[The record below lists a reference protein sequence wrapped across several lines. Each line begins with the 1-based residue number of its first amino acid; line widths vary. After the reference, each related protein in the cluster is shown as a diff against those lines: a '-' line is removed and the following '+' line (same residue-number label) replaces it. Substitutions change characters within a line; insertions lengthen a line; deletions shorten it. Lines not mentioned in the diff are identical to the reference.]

1 MKPSSALIIQ
11 TAFLGD
17 VILTT
22 PLIDALAQAYPG
34 IFIDFLTI
42 PVSVNTIETHPAL
55 RHIFAYD
62 KRGNDAG
69 LSGILRMA
77 RMLKQQ
83 NYDICL
89 CPHRSL
95 RSAYLTFRTKAKIR
109 IGFHNSS
116 WRGGFTDLVPY
127 RQNHH
132 EIERNLSLLKPLDI
146 SLPLSKPTVV
156 PDTHDRHI
164 VEQQVNTHAPGQ
176 QNTLF
181 AVAPG
186 SIWPTKRWPKRH
198 FADFCK
204 RLIAQGWI
212 PVLIGSEDDYALC
225 SEIVKL
231 AGGGMNLAGKIS
243 IRQTGYLLSRCR
255 GLLTNDSAPLHLA
268 MAFDIPVFAIFGAT
282 IPEFGF
288 GPFGPKGFVLER
300 KDVGCRPC
308 GIHGGKK
315 CPVKTFECME
325 QINADEVFTK
335 VNTYFATVDKSF

>member
-1 MKPSSALIIQ
+1 MKPSSVLIIQ

-22 PLIDALAQAYPG
+22 PLVDALARVYPG

-42 PVSVNTIETHPAL
+42 PVSVNTIETHPAV
-55 RHIFAYD
+55 RHVYAYD
-62 KRGNDAG
+62 KRGHDAG
-69 LSGILRMA
+69 LSGIRYMA
-77 RMLKQQ
+77 RMLNQR

-89 CPHRSL
+89 CPHRSF
-95 RSAYLTFRTKAKIR
+95 RSAYLAFRTKAKIR
-109 IGFHNSS
+109 IGFQNSA

-127 RQNHH
+127 QHNRH
-132 EIERNLSLLKPLDI
+132 EIERNLSLLKPLGI
-146 SLPLSKPTVV
+146 SIPLMKPTVI
-156 PDTHDRHI
+156 PDNNDRNI
-164 VEQQVNTHAPGQ
+164 VELELNTHAPGKKD
-176 QNTLF
+176 TLF

-186 SIWPTKRWPKRH
+186 SIWPTKRWPKGH
-198 FADFCK
+198 FAEFCK
-204 RLIAQGWI
+204 RLKAHGWT
-212 PVLIGSEDDYALC
+212 PVLIGSGDDAALC
-225 SEIVKL
+225 SEIAQL
-231 AGGGMNLAGKIS
+231 AGGGINLAGKFS

-325 QINADEVFTK
+325 QIHADEVFIK
-335 VNTYFATVDKSF
+335 VMNYFTTTVKSS